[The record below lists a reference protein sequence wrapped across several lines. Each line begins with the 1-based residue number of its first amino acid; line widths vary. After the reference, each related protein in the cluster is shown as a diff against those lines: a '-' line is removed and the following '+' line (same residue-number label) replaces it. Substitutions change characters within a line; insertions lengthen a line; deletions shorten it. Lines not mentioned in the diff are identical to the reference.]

1 MPKADSWTVTLRWPP
16 STNRIWR
23 NVAVSDKPRTLLS
36 QEGRVYRK
44 AAADACL
51 VAKLAGK
58 QIPDRLALRL
68 VVQAPDRRARD
79 LDNTVKAVQ
88 DALTHAWEV
97 LAEPIQ
103 TVMRR
108 YGVQGAYEKLKEVTR
123 GKTVRAEDLHAL
135 IVSLEIPQADK
146 DRLLAMTPASYI
158 GKAAELARRV

>member
-1 MPKADSWTVTLRWPP
+1 MPKADSWTVTLPWPP

-23 NVAVSDKPRTLLS
+23 NVAVSGKPRTLLS

-68 VVQAPDRRARD
+68 VVQAPDRRARG

-88 DALTHAWEV
+88 DALTHA
-97 LAEPIQ
+97 
-103 TVMRR
+103 
-108 YGVQGAYEKLKEVTR
+108 GVWLDDSQ
-123 GKTVRAEDLHAL
+123 
-135 IVSLEIPQADK
+135 I
-146 DRLLAMTPASYI
+146 DRLLVERGPVVKGGMVSVTVEVMSA
-158 GKAAELARRV
+158 L

>member
-1 MPKADSWTVTLRWPP
+1 MPKADSWTVTLPWPP

-23 NVAVSDKPRTLLS
+23 NVAVSGKPRTLLS

-68 VVQAPDRRARD
+68 VVLAPDRRARD

-88 DALTHAWEV
+88 DALTHA
-97 LAEPIQ
+97 
-103 TVMRR
+103 
-108 YGVQGAYEKLKEVTR
+108 GVWLDDSQ
-123 GKTVRAEDLHAL
+123 
-135 IVSLEIPQADK
+135 I
-146 DRLLAMTPASYI
+146 DRLLVERGPVVKGGMVSVTVEVMSA
-158 GKAAELARRV
+158 L

>member
-1 MPKADSWTVTLRWPP
+1 MPKADSWTVTLPWPP

-23 NVAVSDKPRTLLS
+23 NVAVSGKPRTLLS

-88 DALTHAWEV
+88 DALTHA
-97 LAEPIQ
+97 
-103 TVMRR
+103 
-108 YGVQGAYEKLKEVTR
+108 GVWLDDSQ
-123 GKTVRAEDLHAL
+123 
-135 IVSLEIPQADK
+135 I
-146 DRLLAMTPASYI
+146 DRLLVERGPVVKGGMVSLTVEVMSA
-158 GKAAELARRV
+158 L

>member
-1 MPKADSWTVTLRWPP
+1 MSKADSWTVTLPWPP

-23 NVAVSDKPRTLLS
+23 NVAVSGKPRTLLS

-88 DALTHAWEV
+88 DALTHA
-97 LAEPIQ
+97 
-103 TVMRR
+103 
-108 YGVQGAYEKLKEVTR
+108 GVWLDDSQ
-123 GKTVRAEDLHAL
+123 
-135 IVSLEIPQADK
+135 I
-146 DRLLAMTPASYI
+146 DRLLVERGPVVKGGMVSVTVEVMSA
-158 GKAAELARRV
+158 L

>member
-1 MPKADSWTVTLRWPP
+1 MPKADSWTVTLPWPP
-16 STNRIWR
+16 STNLIWR
-23 NVAVSDKPRTLLS
+23 NVAVSGKPRTLLS

-88 DALTHAWEV
+88 DALTHA
-97 LAEPIQ
+97 
-103 TVMRR
+103 
-108 YGVQGAYEKLKEVTR
+108 GVWLDDSQ
-123 GKTVRAEDLHAL
+123 
-135 IVSLEIPQADK
+135 I
-146 DRLLAMTPASYI
+146 DRLLVERGPVVKGGMVSVTVEVMSA
-158 GKAAELARRV
+158 L

>member
-1 MPKADSWTVTLRWPP
+1 M
-16 STNRIWR
+16 
-23 NVAVSDKPRTLLS
+23 AVSGKPRTLLS

-88 DALTHAWEV
+88 DALTHA
-97 LAEPIQ
+97 
-103 TVMRR
+103 
-108 YGVQGAYEKLKEVTR
+108 GVWLDDSQ
-123 GKTVRAEDLHAL
+123 
-135 IVSLEIPQADK
+135 I
-146 DRLLAMTPASYI
+146 DRLLVERGPVVKGGMVSVTVEVMSA
-158 GKAAELARRV
+158 L

>member
-1 MPKADSWTVTLRWPP
+1 MPKADSWTVTLPWPP

-23 NVAVSDKPRTLLS
+23 NVAVSGKPRTLLS

-88 DALTHAWEV
+88 DALTHA
-97 LAEPIQ
+97 
-103 TVMRR
+103 
-108 YGVQGAYEKLKEVTR
+108 GVWLDDSQ
-123 GKTVRAEDLHAL
+123 
-135 IVSLEIPQADK
+135 I
-146 DRLLAMTPASYI
+146 DRLLVERGPVVKGGMVSVTVEAMSA
-158 GKAAELARRV
+158 L

>member
-1 MPKADSWTVTLRWPP
+1 MPKADSWTVTLPWPP

-23 NVAVSDKPRTLLS
+23 NVAVSGKPRTLLS

-51 VAKLAGK
+51 VAKLAGQ

-88 DALTHAWEV
+88 DALTHA
-97 LAEPIQ
+97 
-103 TVMRR
+103 
-108 YGVQGAYEKLKEVTR
+108 GVWLDDSQ
-123 GKTVRAEDLHAL
+123 
-135 IVSLEIPQADK
+135 I
-146 DRLLAMTPASYI
+146 DRLLVERGPVVKGGMVSVTVEVMSA
-158 GKAAELARRV
+158 L

>member
-1 MPKADSWTVTLRWPP
+1 MPKADSWTVTLPWPP

-23 NVAVSDKPRTLLS
+23 NVAVKGKPRTLLS

-88 DALTHAWEV
+88 DALTHA
-97 LAEPIQ
+97 
-103 TVMRR
+103 
-108 YGVQGAYEKLKEVTR
+108 GVWLDDSQ
-123 GKTVRAEDLHAL
+123 
-135 IVSLEIPQADK
+135 I
-146 DRLLAMTPASYI
+146 DRLLVERGPVVKGGMVSVTVEVMSA
-158 GKAAELARRV
+158 L

>member
-1 MPKADSWTVTLRWPP
+1 MPKADSWTMTLPWPP

-23 NVAVSDKPRTLLS
+23 NVAVSGKPRTLLS

-58 QIPDRLALRL
+58 QISDRLALRL

-88 DALTHAWEV
+88 DALTHA
-97 LAEPIQ
+97 
-103 TVMRR
+103 
-108 YGVQGAYEKLKEVTR
+108 GVWLDDSQ
-123 GKTVRAEDLHAL
+123 
-135 IVSLEIPQADK
+135 I
-146 DRLLAMTPASYI
+146 DRLLVERGPVVKGGMVSVTVEVMSA
-158 GKAAELARRV
+158 L

>member
-1 MPKADSWTVTLRWPP
+1 MPKADSWMVTLPWPP

-23 NVAVSDKPRTLLS
+23 NVAVSGKPRTLLS

-58 QIPDRLALRL
+58 QISDRLALRL

-88 DALTHAWEV
+88 DALTHA
-97 LAEPIQ
+97 
-103 TVMRR
+103 
-108 YGVQGAYEKLKEVTR
+108 GVWLDDSQ
-123 GKTVRAEDLHAL
+123 
-135 IVSLEIPQADK
+135 I
-146 DRLLAMTPASYI
+146 DRLLVERGPVVKGGMVSVTVEVMSA
-158 GKAAELARRV
+158 L

>member
-1 MPKADSWTVTLRWPP
+1 MPKADSWTVTLPWPP

-23 NVAVSDKPRTLLS
+23 NVAVSGKPRTLLS

-51 VAKLAGK
+51 LGKLAGK

-88 DALTHAWEV
+88 DALTHAGVWLDDSQIDLLLVERGPVVKGGMVSVTVEV
-97 LAEPIQ
+97 
-103 TVMRR
+103 MS
-108 YGVQGAYEKLKEVTR
+108 
-123 GKTVRAEDLHAL
+123 AL
-135 IVSLEIPQADK
+135 
-146 DRLLAMTPASYI
+146 
-158 GKAAELARRV
+158 

>member
-1 MPKADSWTVTLRWPP
+1 MPKADSWTVTLPWPP

-23 NVAVSDKPRTLLS
+23 NVTVSGKPRTLLS

-58 QIPDRLALRL
+58 QIPERLALRL

-88 DALTHAWEV
+88 DALTHA
-97 LAEPIQ
+97 
-103 TVMRR
+103 
-108 YGVQGAYEKLKEVTR
+108 GVWLDDSQ
-123 GKTVRAEDLHAL
+123 
-135 IVSLEIPQADK
+135 I
-146 DRLLAMTPASYI
+146 DRLLVERGPVVKGGMVSVTVEVMSA
-158 GKAAELARRV
+158 L

>member
-1 MPKADSWTVTLRWPP
+1 MPKADSWTVTLPWPP

-23 NVAVSDKPRTLLS
+23 NVAVSGKPRTLLS

-51 VAKLAGK
+51 ATKLAGK

-88 DALTHAWEV
+88 DALTHA
-97 LAEPIQ
+97 
-103 TVMRR
+103 
-108 YGVQGAYEKLKEVTR
+108 GVWLDDSQ
-123 GKTVRAEDLHAL
+123 
-135 IVSLEIPQADK
+135 I
-146 DRLLAMTPASYI
+146 DRLLVERGPVVKGGMVSVTVEVMSA
-158 GKAAELARRV
+158 L

>member
-1 MPKADSWTVTLRWPP
+1 MPKADSWTVTLPWPP

-23 NVAVSDKPRTLLS
+23 NVAVSGKPRTLLS

-51 VAKLAGK
+51 LAKLAGK

-88 DALTHAWEV
+88 DALTHA
-97 LAEPIQ
+97 
-103 TVMRR
+103 
-108 YGVQGAYEKLKEVTR
+108 GVWLDDSQ
-123 GKTVRAEDLHAL
+123 
-135 IVSLEIPQADK
+135 I
-146 DRLLAMTPASYI
+146 DRLLVERGPVVKGGMVSVTVEVMSA
-158 GKAAELARRV
+158 L

>member
-1 MPKADSWTVTLRWPP
+1 MPKADSWTVTLPWPP

-23 NVAVSDKPRTLLS
+23 NVAVSGKPRTLLS

-68 VVQAPDRRARD
+68 LVQAPDRRARD

-88 DALTHAWEV
+88 DALTHA
-97 LAEPIQ
+97 
-103 TVMRR
+103 
-108 YGVQGAYEKLKEVTR
+108 GVWLDDSQ
-123 GKTVRAEDLHAL
+123 
-135 IVSLEIPQADK
+135 I
-146 DRLLAMTPASYI
+146 DRLLVERGPVVKGGMVSVTVEVMSA
-158 GKAAELARRV
+158 L